1 MRPVWDGGG
10 LSGTHVLV
18 RCYHGLG
25 DTIQFARYLPLLA
38 ERAALVRI
46 EVQPELIG
54 LLRSLPGNVD
64 PVPLGGQEHPPARF
78 GCDAEIDITE
88 LPHAFRTTLGTIPV
102 AIPYLSVEPERS
114 EAAARRLSEMPG
126 RLRVGLVWAAGAWRP
141 ERSVPLDRLARLSKI
156 PGVALV
162 NLQRG
167 PEYRS
172 WRESPAALPMI
183 EVFASDEIADTAATI
198 ANLDLVITV
207 DTMVAHLAG
216 ALGAPVWLM
225 LHFAADW
232 RWLLD
237 RSDSPWY
244 PTMRLM
250 RQKRPGDWDGIV
262 TEVTTALR

>member
-1 MRPVWDGGG
+1 M
-10 LSGTHVLV
+10 

-38 ERAALVRI
+38 ERAALVRV
-46 EVQPELIG
+46 EAQPELIP

-64 PVPLGGQEHPPARF
+64 LVPLGDQEHPPARF

-88 LPHAFRTTLGTIPV
+88 LPHAFRTTLGTIPA

-114 EAAARRLSEMPG
+114 EEAARRLSAVPG

-141 ERSVPLDRLARLSKI
+141 ERSVPLDRLARLAEI

-172 WRESPAALPMI
+172 WRETPGLAADDRGVRQRRDRGYRRDDRQSRSGRSRWIRWSRISPAR
-183 EVFASDEIADTAATI
+183 S
-198 ANLDLVITV
+198 
-207 DTMVAHLAG
+207 
-216 ALGAPVWLM
+216 AP
-225 LHFAADW
+225 
-232 RWLLD
+232 R
-237 RSDSPWY
+237 Y
-244 PTMRLM
+244 
-250 RQKRPGDWDGIV
+250 G
-262 TEVTTALR
+262 